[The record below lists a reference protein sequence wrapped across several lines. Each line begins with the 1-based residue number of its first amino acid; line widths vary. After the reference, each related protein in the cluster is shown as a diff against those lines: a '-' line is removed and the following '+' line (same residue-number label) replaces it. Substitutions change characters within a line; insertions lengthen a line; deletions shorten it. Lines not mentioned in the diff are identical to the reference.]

1 MNANTVSRR
10 KRKFLIAAAVI
21 LGTAGLAVAG
31 SAWWV
36 KHNVY
41 ASSFKPVMLTSTEQK
56 TLDDK
61 MTALQNAATAP
72 AAPAAQEQEAKAAEE
87 TAKRTLMLT
96 EKEVNAKLAAQGLG
110 EQFSVEF
117 GEGNAAVTALLPV
130 DKEFPVL
137 GGSTVRLRFA
147 FDAKM
152 SAEKKFMLSL
162 KDVSIGGVPM
172 PNAWLGMAKGVNMF
186 TDESFAKEPALKAF
200 ADGIRDF
207 SLSQGVMKIILN
219 E

>member
-1 MNANTVSRR
+1 MKAHSSNR
-10 KRKFLIAAAVI
+10 KRKFLIAAAII

-41 ASSFKPVMLTSTEQK
+41 ANSFQPVVLPANEQAA
-56 TLDDK
+56 LDEK
-61 MTALQNAATAP
+61 MATLQNAGTPATITQEQ
-72 AAPAAQEQEAKAAEE
+72 AAQAKAAEE
-87 TAKRTLMLT
+87 TAKRTLTLSDR
-96 EKEVNAKLAAQGLG
+96 EVNAKLAAQGMG
-110 EQFSVEF
+110 EQFKVDF
-117 GEGNAAVTALLPV
+117 GEGNVAVTALLPV
-130 DKEFPVL
+130 DKDFPIL

-152 SAEKKFMLSL
+152 SADKKFILSL

-172 PNAWLGMAKGVNMF
+172 PNAWLGMAKGVNLF

-200 ADGIRDF
+200 ADGICDF
-207 SLSQGVMKIILN
+207 ALTQGVMKIVLN